1 MKEIKCENKVELLD
15 FGIKVNPYLTYGQIQ
30 QIVNAVIKFDTWAE
44 RQQNIDMLVLYHAT
58 DIGKEE
64 IESYTHDEWL
74 QSGII
79 DAVKNNIKNYS
90 KIKEAIEYTESTK
103 RALAQII
110 KRLPE
115 MVGPLEKVMKEWE
128 TKQEMILN

>member
-1 MKEIKCENKVELLD
+1 MKEIKLENQLELYD
-15 FGIKVNPYLTYGQIQ
+15 FGIKVNPYLTYDQIQ

-44 RQQNIDMLVLYHAT
+44 RQQNIDMLVLYHVT
-58 DIGKEE
+58 DIGKDG
-64 IESYTHDEWL
+64 IESHTHDEWL

-79 DAVKNNIKNYS
+79 DAVKNNIKNYN
-90 KIKEAIEYTESTK
+90 KIKEAIKYTESTE

-115 MVGPLEKVMKEWE
+115 LTAPLEKVMNRGKSS
-128 TKQEMILN
+128 TK

>member
-1 MKEIKCENKVELLD
+1 MKEIKYENQVELLD
-15 FGIKVNPYLTYGQIQ
+15 FGIKVNQYLTYSQIQ

-58 DIGKEE
+58 DIGKDG

-79 DAVKNNIKNYS
+79 DAVKNNIKNYI
-90 KIKEAIEYTESTK
+90 KIKEAVEYTESTQ

-115 MVGPLEKVMKEWE
+115 MVGPLEKVMKNG
-128 TKQEMILN
+128 KPSKK

>member
-1 MKEIKCENKVELLD
+1 MKEIKIENQVELYD
-15 FGIKVNPYLTYGQIQ
+15 FDIKVNTYLTYDQIQ

-44 RQQNIDMLVLYHAT
+44 RQQNIDMLVLYHTT
-58 DIGKEE
+58 DVGKEG
-64 IESYTHDEWL
+64 IESYSHDEWL

-90 KIKEAIEYTESTK
+90 KIKEAIEYTESTQ

-115 MVGPLEKVMKEWE
+115 LTAPLEKVMKRGKPN
-128 TKQEMILN
+128 TK